1 MIFSQPPLIQAIFA
15 RDVERVETLL
25 ADQEDVNHLDR
36 DRRSPLHA
44 AAYQNEPE
52 IAEKLIAHGARVDPK
67 DSRWLTPLHRACCND
82 SGVCIPSY
90 WNLYI

>member
-1 MIFSQPPLIQAIFA
+1 MEA
-15 RDVERVETLL
+15 LL
-25 ADQEDVNHLDR
+25 ANQENVNHQDR
-36 DRRSPLHA
+36 ERRSPLHA

-82 SGVCIPSY
+82 SGVSK
-90 WNLYI
+90 LF

>member
-1 MIFSQPPLIQAIFA
+1 MDLLQPPLVQAIFS
-15 RDVERVETLL
+15 RDLTLVESLL
-25 ADQEDVNHLDR
+25 TNQDDVNHLDR
-36 DRRSPLHA
+36 ERRSPLHA

-82 SGVCIPSY
+82 SGVSALQY
-90 WNLYI
+90 